1 MKSRRV
7 PMIVLGAVMLC
18 GCNNKP
24 KTEPPPP
31 PLPQMIQDR
40 KQVLDSAKAMGDTLD
55 KQAEEQRKR
64 IEEATK

>member
-1 MKSRRV
+1 MKFSLTWTL
-7 PMIVLGAVMLC
+7 VLTYSLLG

-24 KTEPPPP
+24 RTEPP
-31 PLPQMIQDR
+31 PLPQMIKDQ
-40 KQVLDSAKAMGDTLD
+40 KQVLDSAKGMGDTLD

>member
-1 MKSRRV
+1 MW
-7 PMIVLGAVMLC
+7 VLLLVSAMLG

-31 PLPQMIQDR
+31 PLPQMVQDQ
-40 KQVLDSAKAMGDTLD
+40 KQVLDSAKGMGDALD

-64 IEEATK
+64 IEDATK

>member
-1 MKSRRV
+1 MKFQWLRLL
-7 PMIVLGAVMLC
+7 ILAAALLG

-31 PLPQMIQDR
+31 PLPQMIQDQ
-40 KQVLDSAKAMGDTLD
+40 KQALDSAKGMADTLD
-55 KQAEEQRKR
+55 KQAAEQRKR